1 MTTHPPLSPALSAA
15 IADVASRLDTRG
27 RLVSATRWGS
37 GHINDTFAATFDGPG
52 GEYRLVLQRI
62 NRHVFPEPAKVMAN
76 AGAVT
81 RHLRARLAASL
92 EGGAAGADLDRRA
105 LRLVSTKE
113 GADWLVDPDGE
124 AWRAWHFVEGARS
137 VDVVEDP
144 RTAYEAARAFG
155 EFQRLLLDYD
165 GPPLFETLP
174 LFHHTPTRFARF
186 CRAAEA
192 DAVGRRASA
201 AAEVDFALSCEPLAG
216 LLVALQESG
225 EAPLRATHNDT
236 KVNNVLLDSATGEG
250 LCVIDLDTVM
260 PGLSLYDF
268 GDLVRT
274 AASPSAEDERDLSKV
289 GVSEPLFEALVRG
302 YLSAAGGFLTPAEL
316 DSLVDAARVIVLTIG
331 LRFLT
336 DHLEGDVYFRVH
348 REGHNLDRARTQFA
362 LLRSLTAGEARLR
375 ALVRG
380 AAGRR

>member
-1 MTTHPPLSPALSAA
+1 MTDSSASPATADAVL
-15 IADVASRLDTRG
+15 ADVASHLDTRG
-27 RLVSATRWGS
+27 RLVSAVRWGS
-37 GHINDTFAATFDGPG
+37 GHINDTFAATFEADDGT
-52 GEYRLVLQRI
+52 YRLVLQRI
-62 NRHVFPEPAKVMAN
+62 NRHVFPEPAKVMEN

-81 RHLRARLAASL
+81 RHLRARLSAASPPP
-92 EGGAAGADLDRRA
+92 ADLDRRA
-105 LRLVSTKE
+105 LRLVATKE
-113 GADWLVDPDGE
+113 GADWLVDAEGE
-124 AWRAWHFVEGARS
+124 PWRAWHFVEGARS
-137 VDVVEDP
+137 VDVVKDP

-165 GPPLFETLP
+165 GPPLHETLP

-186 CRAAEA
+186 RAAAEA
-192 DAVGRRASA
+192 DRAGRSSGA
-201 AAEVDFALSCEPLAG
+201 AAEVDFALSCETLAG
-216 LLVALQESG
+216 RLVALQASG
-225 EAPLRATHNDT
+225 DAPLRATHNDT

-289 GVSEPLFEALVRG
+289 GVSDVLFEALVQG
-302 YLSAAGGFLTPAEL
+302 YLSAAGGFLTAAEL
-316 DSLVDAARVIVLTIG
+316 DHLVDAARVIVLTIG

-362 LLRSLTAGEARLR
+362 LLRSLTDGEARLR

-380 AAGRR
+380 AARR